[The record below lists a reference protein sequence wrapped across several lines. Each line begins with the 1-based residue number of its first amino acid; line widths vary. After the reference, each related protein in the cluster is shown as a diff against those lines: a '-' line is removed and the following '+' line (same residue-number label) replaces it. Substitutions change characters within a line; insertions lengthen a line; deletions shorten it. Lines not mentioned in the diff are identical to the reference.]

1 MEWESDSPCHSHIY
15 PGQERWSPGRYSS
28 WELELR
34 DCGAIPGW
42 GVLLTAERWIE
53 QMWRRISWW
62 EMLVEESQ
70 AAMEARGYCWVTRR
84 GWSHHHS
91 LSPPHASISSWTIE
105 RLAHQTPDALKYR
118 VGPQPGLPFK
128 CLTQRSTERTP
139 ARGAPLCAWRTEP
152 QRRTPDKGAL

>member
-84 GWSHHHS
+84 GWSHHHG

-105 RLAHQTPDALKYR
+105 RLAHQTPEALNYR
-118 VGPQPGLPFK
+118 VGPHSVQFSHSVMSDSLRPHGLQYVRPPY
-128 CLTQRSTERTP
+128 LSPTP
-139 ARGAPLCAWRTEP
+139 RAY
-152 QRRTPDKGAL
+152 